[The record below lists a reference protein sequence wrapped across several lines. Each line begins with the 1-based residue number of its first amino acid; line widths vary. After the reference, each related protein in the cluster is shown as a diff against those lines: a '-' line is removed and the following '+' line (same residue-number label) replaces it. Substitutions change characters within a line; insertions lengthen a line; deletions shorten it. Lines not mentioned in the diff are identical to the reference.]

1 MIKITEEL
9 LEEFDKVDQE
19 LNKEIQG
26 FVYHVQQQRAQAIG
40 ALIKGFL
47 SDKDYPKDK
56 QISIKDGYIIFL
68 DNEEIQKESDSE

>member
-19 LNKEIQG
+19 LNKEIQE